1 MNTDNQILIKGGD
14 YSDVKKAL
22 QQWIDLYS
30 DSLQD
35 GLTFEIFKNGL
46 ENHII
51 KADERID
58 NERFYY
64 LVNYLN
70 YPEGIEY
77 KAEVYGFTT
86 GKEKNILK
94 DQKLLVYILLTDKE
108 RDNVFIVTAENQNY
122 KIDFGGKISETRE
135 RKLFQIPP
143 HKNLDK
149 PEILRVVKKK
159 ASQIKEKSRE
169 KIEKRFR
176 IISFIV
182 IILFLI
188 NFLVSIYDIHTFIK
202 TTFFIGMGLGLWFF
216 IDFEMLQLE
225 KYYSYSLLISIIFLA
240 YTVLIKTILNST
252 EVELIDLGAFYSLAL
267 LIIQWPTRKIYIIL
281 FNREPE
287 IDQRGKFADIV
298 YTLILFFGFAILPLI
313 IEDINFF

>member
-35 GLTFEIFKNGL
+35 GLTFELFKNGL
-46 ENHII
+46 GNHII

-135 RKLFQIPP
+135 RKLFQIPT